1 MCHETSHEIKLYL
14 WGKKSTVLIYYL
26 WTDPYLWH
34 APNMQVSLPR
44 WIAKEALGG
53 PVASVTN
60 QVGTE
65 LFIFVETEG
74 KISITL
80 DPITC

>member
-1 MCHETSHEIKLYL
+1 
-14 WGKKSTVLIYYL
+14 
-26 WTDPYLWH
+26 
-34 APNMQVSLPR
+34 MQVSLPR

-74 KISITL
+74 KISINL